1 MSGGTNAQMLNQLRN
16 RQNTFTYTEPN
27 TLEQRQPEKIRKR
40 PVFPPTEFEQMVA
53 DSIGQ
58 KLPIFGMSLFENGPT
73 TFAPLTDVPVPND
86 YVIGPGDE
94 IDVRVWGPVTINSR
108 TTVNRNGEI
117 YVPQVGNISVVGV
130 QYSKLE
136 SRLKT
141 ELNRVFK
148 NFELAATLGRL
159 RTVKVF
165 VVGEAA
171 DPGEYTVSSLSTLV
185 TAIFASG
192 GPSPYGSLRRIQL
205 KRGDTV
211 VAELDLYQLL
221 LHGDKSKD
229 VPIQPG
235 DVIFYPPSGGYVA
248 LVGSVA
254 QPAIYESKTGLTMA
268 DLISE
273 AGGPTEVADNERI
286 LVERIDA
293 KQARS
298 ATELTAEQ
306 AKNALVQKG
315 DIVRIQSVVPRFDN
329 VVTLRGNVANPGR
342 YEWKQGMR
350 ILDLIPNTTML
361 LTREYWLNQANL
373 ISGRATEYPVKTAT
387 RPSSDAAGTD
397 AKSKDDQSVTENTKQ
412 DSDTKTESN
421 TTPNTV
427 RNTAPKKTPDET
439 NLAIDI
445 RNSAP
450 DINWDYALI
459 QRVNPVDLT
468 TQLIPF
474 NLGRTVIEKDPAGNV
489 PLQSGDIVTIF
500 SQREMA
506 VPQDRRT
513 RFVKI
518 DGEVRAPGVYGISP
532 RDTLRSVVERAG
544 GLTSNAYLYGSQLTR
559 VSVQQ
564 QQQKSLDDFVA
575 LVTAQ
580 LQQATAAAVNGN
592 PDQAASIK
600 ARSAEQ
606 QQVLKSFL
614 NISASGRIVLEVPPT
629 SESIDDI
636 PEISLEDGDRF
647 TVPHR
652 PAIVTVIGSVYNQ
665 GSFLYRPQQKMVR
678 YVNLAGSATP
688 IADKRRM
695 YVIRADGAVLSKTAH
710 NGNWK
715 GSFENY
721 RLYPGDTIVVPSKLA
736 IGSVQRNLREWTQI
750 ISQIALTAA
759 SLAVVAKQ

>member
-1 MSGGTNAQMLNQLRN
+1 MKNPGFRNAGQRFRVLAFVIAIGVTLSGFSQVPTLGSSSSQSTQYSPCVTGQEPSCGTGQLDMSGGTNAQMLNQLRN

-248 LVGSVA
+248 LVG
-254 QPAIYESKTGLTMA
+254 
-268 DLISE
+268 
-273 AGGPTEVADNERI
+273 
-286 LVERIDA
+286 
-293 KQARS
+293 
-298 ATELTAEQ
+298 
-306 AKNALVQKG
+306 
-315 DIVRIQSVVPRFDN
+315 
-329 VVTLRGNVANPGR
+329 
-342 YEWKQGMR
+342 
-350 ILDLIPNTTML
+350 
-361 LTREYWLNQANL
+361 
-373 ISGRATEYPVKTAT
+373 
-387 RPSSDAAGTD
+387 
-397 AKSKDDQSVTENTKQ
+397 
-412 DSDTKTESN
+412 
-421 TTPNTV
+421 
-427 RNTAPKKTPDET
+427 
-439 NLAIDI
+439 
-445 RNSAP
+445 
-450 DINWDYALI
+450 
-459 QRVNPVDLT
+459 
-468 TQLIPF
+468 
-474 NLGRTVIEKDPAGNV
+474 
-489 PLQSGDIVTIF
+489 
-500 SQREMA
+500 
-506 VPQDRRT
+506 
-513 RFVKI
+513 
-518 DGEVRAPGVYGISP
+518 
-532 RDTLRSVVERAG
+532 
-544 GLTSNAYLYGSQLTR
+544 
-559 VSVQQ
+559 
-564 QQQKSLDDFVA
+564 
-575 LVTAQ
+575 
-580 LQQATAAAVNGN
+580 
-592 PDQAASIK
+592 
-600 ARSAEQ
+600 
-606 QQVLKSFL
+606 
-614 NISASGRIVLEVPPT
+614 
-629 SESIDDI
+629 
-636 PEISLEDGDRF
+636 
-647 TVPHR
+647 
-652 PAIVTVIGSVYNQ
+652 
-665 GSFLYRPQQKMVR
+665 
-678 YVNLAGSATP
+678 
-688 IADKRRM
+688 
-695 YVIRADGAVLSKTAH
+695 
-710 NGNWK
+710 
-715 GSFENY
+715 
-721 RLYPGDTIVVPSKLA
+721 
-736 IGSVQRNLREWTQI
+736 
-750 ISQIALTAA
+750 
-759 SLAVVAKQ
+759 